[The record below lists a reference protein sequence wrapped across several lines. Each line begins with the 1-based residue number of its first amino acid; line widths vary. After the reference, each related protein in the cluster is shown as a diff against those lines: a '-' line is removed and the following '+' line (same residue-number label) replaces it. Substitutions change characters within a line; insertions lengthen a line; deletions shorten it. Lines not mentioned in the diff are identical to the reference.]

1 MKNIINK
8 LVLIFIV
15 AVLTSCASAYTSS
28 KDIKYME
35 VRFQPL
41 ERKDFTLVGNLSVE
55 SVITGK
61 IAGKNGKTLDKE
73 LRANQKKGLITK
85 SETTEILYFAPGKG
99 QSITGSLYEN
109 SIFNSVYTPV
119 APGISRT
126 GLSRIL
132 YNLAQKIRSVVPTP
146 NIADPAIDFAYFEM
160 IQKYPEIDYFINVRF
175 DRRIEVK
182 GKKFTETVLV
192 KADGIVLKTN

>member
-1 MKNIINK
+1 MKNIFNK
-8 LVLIFIV
+8 LVLICVV

-55 SVITGK
+55 SVVTGV

-73 LRANQKKGLITK
+73 LMANQKKGLISK

-109 SIFNSVYTPV
+109 SIFNSVYTPA

-132 YNLAQKIRSVVPTP
+132 YNLARKFRSAVPTP
-146 NIADPAIDFAYFEM
+146 NISDPAIDFAYFEM

-192 KADGIVLKTN
+192 KADGIVLKLN